1 MLGKYMWP
9 PHQAIERSQDVQDSL
24 VAGALGVV
32 LRQDLRHSDAE
43 TQPGRHTPDNPGC
56 ICLR

>member
-1 MLGKYMWP
+1 MLGKYLWP

-32 LRQDLRHSDAE
+32 LRQD
-43 TQPGRHTPDNPGC
+43 PTPFRCRDPA
-56 ICLR
+56 RQAYPR